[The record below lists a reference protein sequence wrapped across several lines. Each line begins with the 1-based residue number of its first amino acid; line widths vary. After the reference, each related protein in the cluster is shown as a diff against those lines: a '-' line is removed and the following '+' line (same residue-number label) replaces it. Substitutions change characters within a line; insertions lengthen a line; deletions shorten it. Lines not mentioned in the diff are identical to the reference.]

1 MAARLEDAMISS
13 ACFSS
18 SLLQDGRLF
27 RGIFEGFALAA
38 DGSLTRWRHIR
49 EEVVTLDLVR
59 LYAGLD
65 AQAQVCG
72 FRG

>member
-1 MAARLEDAMISS
+1 MFVFRARVS
-13 ACFSS
+13 
-18 SLLQDGRLF
+18 QDGGLF

-38 DGSLTRWRHIR
+38 DRSLVRWRHIG
-49 EEVVTLDLVR
+49 EEVAALDLVR